1 MTLTG
6 SELRKAK
13 ARLERGAGGFDA
25 DVVGLSRRIYDHPEL
40 SGEEH
45 MARRWC
51 TELLARHGFDIAEV
65 PGVETAF
72 VATAACTSAGPTIGL
87 LAEYDALPGV
97 GHACGHHLIAGSA
110 IGAGLALAA
119 QRDSLPGVIK
129 VFGCPAEETGV
140 GKAAML
146 ERGVFAGTD
155 AALTFH
161 ANDVSSVVTRSTAIH
176 ELCFTFSGRPSHAA
190 TAPWDG
196 ASALDGVLLTYQ
208 NVNALRQFVRDGV
221 RIHGIVTHGG
231 DAFNVVPESA
241 SCRLAVRSADATE
254 LARVV
259 QRVTECARAAALAS
273 ATTLAISTG
282 MRVESVKLNAPLAGL
297 VRASLNSLGEPCEDW
312 DLLGSTDFG
321 NVSAVLPAVLF
332 SLATW
337 PRGTAFH
344 TREAA
349 TAAGEPRAFEAML
362 KAARL
367 MARASVDLLHS
378 PDLLRAAR
386 KALGDDRTPT
396 AAAQPG

>member
-1 MTLTG
+1 MTVTG
-6 SELRKAK
+6 SELLE
-13 ARLERGAGGFDA
+13 ARARIERDAGLFDA
-25 DVVGLSRRIYDHPEL
+25 DVIGLGRRIYNHPEL

-51 TELLARHGFDIAEV
+51 TELLARHGFEIADV
-65 PGVETAF
+65 PGAETAF
-72 VATAACTSAGPTIGL
+72 VATATCTSSGPTIGL

-110 IGAGLALAA
+110 VGAGLALAA

-161 ANDVSSVVTRSTAIH
+161 ANDVSSVLTRSTAIH

-208 NVNALRQFVRDGV
+208 NVNALRQFIRDGV

-321 NVSAVLPAVLF
+321 NVSSVLPAVLF
-332 SLATW
+332 SIATW

-362 KAARL
+362 KAGRL
-367 MARASVDLLHS
+367 MARASVDLLQS
-378 PDLLRAAR
+378 PDLLRTSR
-386 KALGDDRTPT
+386 DGLGDDPPPNT
-396 AAAQPG
+396 ATRPR

>member
-1 MTLTG
+1 MSAVG
-6 SELRKAK
+6 PELAEAR
-13 ARLERGAGGFDA
+13 ARLERRAKDFDA
-25 DVVGLSRRIYDHPEL
+25 DVVALSRRIYDHPEL

-51 TELLARHGFDIAEV
+51 TELLAGHGFEIAHV

-72 VATAACTSAGPTIGL
+72 VATAAGTSTGPTLGL

-119 QRDSLPGVIK
+119 ERDSLPGVIK

-146 ERGVFAGTD
+146 EQGVFADTD

-161 ANDVSSVVTRSTAIH
+161 ANDVSSVLVRSTAIH

-190 TAPWDG
+190 TAPWEG

-208 NVNALRQFVRDGV
+208 NVNALRQFIRDGV

-231 DAFNVVPESA
+231 DAFNVVPARA
-241 SCRLAVRSADATE
+241 SCRLAVRSAEAAE

-259 QRVTECARAAALAS
+259 QRVTDCAEAAALAS
-273 ATTLAISTG
+273 ATTLTITGG
-282 MRVESVKLNAPLAGL
+282 MRVEAVNLSAPLAEL
-297 VRASLNSLGEPCEDW
+297 VRSSLSDLGEPCVDW

-321 NVSAVLPAVLF
+321 NVSNVLPAVLF
-332 SLATW
+332 SIATW

-349 TAAGEPRAFEAML
+349 TAAGEPAAFEAML

-367 MARASVDLLHS
+367 MTRASVDLLHR
-378 PDLLRAAR
+378 PGLLRAA
-386 KALGDDRTPT
+386 KDALRELEPRTAPPRT
-396 AAAQPG
+396 G